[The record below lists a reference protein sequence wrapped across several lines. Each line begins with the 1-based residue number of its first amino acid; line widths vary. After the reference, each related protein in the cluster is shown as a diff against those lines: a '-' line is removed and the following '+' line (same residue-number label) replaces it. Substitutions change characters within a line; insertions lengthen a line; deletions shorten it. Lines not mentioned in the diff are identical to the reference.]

1 MMKVVRALTHRLLA
15 GCALVAVAA
24 VAADAQQITGRPG
37 TPDATTTIDGR
48 YLPNPPPPFRGD
60 ISPNAV
66 DSKPYWPARVVPP
79 KGAPNVLLI
88 MTDDVGFS
96 APSTF
101 GGVIPTPTLDRVAA
115 SGLRYTRFHTTAL
128 CSPTRA
134 ALLTGRNHHSV
145 ATGVVVDQATGYPGY
160 NSVIPRD
167 AVAIGEILRQNGY
180 DTSWY
185 GKDHNVPQWE
195 ASQAGPFHNW
205 PTGPIKGFD
214 YYYGFAGDDTS
225 QWQPNN
231 LFRNTTPIQP
241 FLGNPGWNLIT
252 AMADEAIGRIKM
264 LNEIQPDRPFMIY
277 YAPGGTHSPHHPTP
291 EWTKKISDMH
301 LFDEGWNKLRE
312 TIFANQKKLGVI
324 PQNAQLTAWPKDLPQ
339 WDTVSPE
346 AKKLYI
352 RQADVYAAYLAYTD
366 HEIGRVIQAIAD
378 TGKLD
383 NTLIIY
389 ISGDNGSSPEGTLH
403 GLYSEFA
410 VANGLHPTVA
420 ENMKFYDVWGTD
432 QTYPHYAV
440 GWAWAWDTPY
450 QWTKEVA
457 SHFGGTRNGMAMA
470 WPARIKDA
478 GGIRYQFH
486 HVIDILPTILE
497 AAGLPEP
504 VMVNGVAQKPIEG
517 VSMAYSWDK
526 ANANAPSTRTTQYF
540 EMFGSRAIYH
550 DGWIASAPPI
560 HSPWDLTLAK
570 PPSDVMND
578 FRWELYNLNE
588 DWTQANNLA
597 AKMPDKLRGM
607 QQLFAIEATK
617 YQVFPLDDSVLARFV
632 STDKPNYA
640 FGRTLFTY
648 TGELSNVPF
657 PGIGGAPNLLDRSY
671 TVTAEITIP
680 QGGAE
685 GMLVTDGGR
694 FGGYGFYLLKGQPVF
709 TWNLLQLAHVKWQGK
724 EALAPGKHK
733 LEFDWKYDGPGFGKG
748 GTGTLAVDGKVVDS
762 HPMPR
767 SVPVILPWVE
777 TFNVGLDTGTP
788 VDDRD
793 YQVPFRFTGK
803 IDKLTVKL
811 GPDEMSAA
819 GTTQGSRR

>member
-1 MMKVVRALTHRLLA
+1 MIESHLVTTRRLA
-15 GCALVAVAA
+15 PCGLVAASLLFA
-24 VAADAQQITGRPG
+24 LGTTGLAQQTTG
-37 TPDATTTIDGR
+37 TPGSPSATTTIDGR
-48 YLPNPPPPFRGD
+48 YLPNSPQLFRGD
-60 ISPNAV
+60 ISPNAGQ
-66 DSKPYWPARVVPP
+66 SKPFWPARVVPP
-79 KGAPNVLLI
+79 KGAPNILLI

-101 GGVIPTPTLDRVAA
+101 GGVIPTPTLDRIAQM
-115 SGLRYTRFHTTAL
+115 GLRYTAFHTTAL

-160 NSVIPRD
+160 NSVIPRA

-195 ASQAGPFHNW
+195 GSQAGPFHNW

-214 YYYGFAGDDTS
+214 YYYGFVGDDTS

-231 LFRNTTPIQP
+231 LFRNTTPIEP
-241 FLGNPGWNLIT
+241 YLGKPGWNLIT

-264 LNEIQPDRPFMIY
+264 LNEVQPDRPFMIY
-277 YAPGGTHSPHHPTP
+277 YAPGGTHSPHHPTK
-291 EWTKKISDMH
+291 EWVDKISQMH
-301 LFDEGWNKLRE
+301 LFDDGWNKLRD
-312 TIFANQKKLGVI
+312 TIFANQKRLGVI
-324 PQNAQLTAWPKDLPQ
+324 APNAQLTAWPKDLPQ
-339 WDTVSPE
+339 WDTLSSE

-352 RQADVYAAYLAYTD
+352 RQAEVYAAYLAYTD
-366 HEIGRVIQAIAD
+366 HEIGRVIQAVAD

-389 ISGDNGSSPEGTLH
+389 VSGDNGASPEGTLH

-410 VANGLHPTVA
+410 MTNGLHPTVE
-420 ENMKFYDVWGTD
+420 ENMKFYDAWGTD

-478 GGIRYQFH
+478 GGIRQQFH
-486 HVIDILPTILE
+486 HVIDIVPTILE

-526 ANANAPSTRTTQYF
+526 TNANTPSKRTTQYF

-560 HSPWDLTLAK
+560 HAPWVLTLDK
-570 PPSDVMND
+570 PPPDVMNG
-578 FRWELYNLNE
+578 FPWELYNLNE

-597 AKMPDKLRGM
+597 AKMP
-607 QQLFAIEATK
+607 
-617 YQVFPLDDSVLARFV
+617 
-632 STDKPNYA
+632 
-640 FGRTLFTY
+640 
-648 TGELSNVPF
+648 
-657 PGIGGAPNLLDRSY
+657 
-671 TVTAEITIP
+671 
-680 QGGAE
+680 
-685 GMLVTDGGR
+685 
-694 FGGYGFYLLKGQPVF
+694 
-709 TWNLLQLAHVKWQGK
+709 
-724 EALAPGKHK
+724 
-733 LEFDWKYDGPGFGKG
+733 
-748 GTGTLAVDGKVVDS
+748 
-762 HPMPR
+762 
-767 SVPVILPWVE
+767 
-777 TFNVGLDTGTP
+777 
-788 VDDRD
+788 
-793 YQVPFRFTGK
+793 
-803 IDKLTVKL
+803 
-811 GPDEMSAA
+811 
-819 GTTQGSRR
+819 